1 MEQQNDGFKFEER
14 DVERL
19 VAEYGKKPPSEVR
32 ETTMKNLESQR
43 EKFRR
48 LEEFKARNQDRSQGR
63 SP

>member
-1 MEQQNDGFKFEER
+1 MEQQNDGYAFKEQ

-32 ETTMKNLESQR
+32 EATLKNLESQR

-48 LEEFKARNQDRSQGR
+48 LEEFEERKQDRSKRR
-63 SP
+63 SL